1 MTWTYKQSTGE
12 LDRDGAAVG
21 AGYSG
26 HGDGLNNPAMQDVH
40 DVGPIPQGGWT
51 IGPPVDPPD
60 HLGPLA
66 LPLTHVSGDEFGRS
80 AFFIH
85 GDNAQLNHS
94 ASDGCI
100 ILVRE
105 LRQQIVDS
113 GDDDLQVVA

>member
-1 MTWTYKQSTGE
+1 MSWTYKQSTGE
-12 LDRDGAAVG
+12 LDHNGAAIG

-26 HGDGLNNPAMQDVH
+26 HGAGLNNPAMQNVH
-40 DVGPIPQGGWT
+40 DVGPIPQGAWT
-51 IGPPVDPPD
+51 IGPPRDPPD

-66 LPLTHVSGDEFGRS
+66 MPLTPSGDTFGRS
-80 AFFIH
+80 DFFIH

-105 LRQQIVDS
+105 IRQQIVDS
-113 GDDDLQVVA
+113 LDSDLQVVA

>member
-1 MTWTYKQSTGE
+1 MTWTYSQSTGE
-12 LDRDGAAVG
+12 LDRDGARVG

-26 HGDGLNNPAMQDVH
+26 HGAGLNNPVMQNVA
-40 DVGPIPQGGWT
+40 DVGPIPQGEWT
-51 IGPPVDPPD
+51 IGPPRNPPD

-105 LRQQIVDS
+105 LRQEIVDS
-113 GDDDLQVVA
+113 GDSDLQVVA